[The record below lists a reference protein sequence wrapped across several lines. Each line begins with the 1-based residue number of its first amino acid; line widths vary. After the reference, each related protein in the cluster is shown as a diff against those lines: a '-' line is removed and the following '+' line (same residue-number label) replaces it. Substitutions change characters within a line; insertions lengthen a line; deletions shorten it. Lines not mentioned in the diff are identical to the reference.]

1 MDEVASNISRKL
13 LTSSIPCKIYP
24 SLKVLENSCTWLCF
38 VFAFAFLKGL
48 FSITQNINFWND
60 EPRSQIWLLIF
71 YVLFTLGVEINWT
84 LHFVR
89 CLEEAKGRQKEVR
102 RVGRHSRRKIRD
114 SNNMPERKAKKDD
127 ETRPREGWQKSW
139 LFKKGYYKTEINC
152 NLLTYYFKR
161 CEKKC
166 S

>member
-1 MDEVASNISRKL
+1 MTVNILCTVYTWGGNKL
-13 LTSSIPCKIYP
+13 DTSLCEMSGGCKG
-24 SLKVLENSCTWLCF
+24 KAE
-38 VFAFAFLKGL
+38 
-48 FSITQNINFWND
+48 
-60 EPRSQIWLLIF
+60 R
-71 YVLFTLGVEINWT
+71 
-84 LHFVR
+84 
-89 CLEEAKGRQKEVR
+89 EVR

-161 CEKKC
+161 CEKNAVNLLFELVGKADGRRKNR
-166 S
+166 SKTHTSQK